1 MGSKGVSGKILTM
14 VIGLVVAIAALIILW
29 VFLQDAMPFVTNLVD
44 MAVASF
50 KRMLCDNLPFH
61 IGDAFKAFNWC

>member
-50 KRMLCDNLPFH
+50 KRMLCDNLPLLEMLSRL
-61 IGDAFKAFNWC
+61 FNWC

>member
-29 VFLQDAMPFVTNLVD
+29 VFLQDAMPFVTNTVD
-44 MAVASF
+44 MAVAAF
-50 KRMLCDNLPFH
+50 KRMICDSIPPV
-61 IGDAFKAFNWC
+61 GDFFKTIDWC

>member
-50 KRMLCDNLPFH
+50 KRMLCDNLPF